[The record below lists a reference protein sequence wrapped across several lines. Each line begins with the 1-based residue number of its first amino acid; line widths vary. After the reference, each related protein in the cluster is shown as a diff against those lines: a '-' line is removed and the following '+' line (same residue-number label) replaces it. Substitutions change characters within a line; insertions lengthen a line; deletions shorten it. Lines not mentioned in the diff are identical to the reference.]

1 MRRIITIAVAAL
13 LVVSMF
19 AAPSVGAEHVQSSDH
34 AHMLVQRPE
43 FGVVMVDGEPW
54 FGVTGI
60 RRCVDLAAGRHLP
73 LRAHHDTIH
82 TGTAGLMVFEK
93 AGHAVVPTFEYAN
106 CAELEAA
113 LPIAFFP
120 LAE

>member
-1 MRRIITIAVAAL
+1 MRRIITILAAAL
-13 LVVSMF
+13 LAVSMF
-19 AAPSVGAEHVQSSDH
+19 AAPSIGAEHEEAPLH
-34 AHMLVQRPE
+34 GHMLVQRPE
-43 FGVVMVDGEPW
+43 FGVVLVDGEPW

-60 RRCVDLAAGRHLP
+60 RKCVDLAAGRHLP

-82 TGTAGLMVFEK
+82 TGTAGMMLAER

-120 LAE
+120 LEE

>member
-13 LVVSMF
+13 LAVSLF
-19 AAPSVGAEHVQSSDH
+19 AAPSIGAGHEETPPH

-82 TGTAGLMVFEK
+82 TGTAGLMLFEK

-120 LAE
+120 LE